1 MKTLHDALG
10 QSRIL
15 DLGPLPAP
23 RLPPNTT
30 VHQALPFIV
39 RARRGGVVV
48 VEGARPV
55 GIFTERDVVR
65 LLADPVRGTVEA
77 RQHTPLREVMSQPLR
92 TARRQETLVQAVET
106 MVKAHC
112 RHLVVVDRHGDLKGL
127 LITSDLVQFLTDHF
141 PDETINL
148 PPRLHQRFR
157 RAEGA

>member
-1 MKTLHDALG
+1 MKTLHDAL
-10 QSRIL
+10 QQNRIL

-48 VEGARPV
+48 VEGTHPV

-65 LLADPVRGTVEA
+65 LLADPARGSVEA
-77 RQHTPLREVMSQPLR
+77 RQHTALREVMSQPLR
-92 TARRQETLVQAVET
+92 TARRQETLVQAIET
-106 MVKAHC
+106 MVKGHV

-127 LITSDLVQFLTDHF
+127 LITSDLVQYLTDHF

-148 PPRLHQRFR
+148 PPHLHQRFR
-157 RAEGA
+157 RPEGA

>member
-1 MKTLHDALG
+1 VKNLHDALG
-10 QSRIL
+10 HSRIL

-48 VEGARPV
+48 VEGTHPV

-65 LLADPVRGTVEA
+65 LLADPARGSVEA
-77 RQHTPLREVMSQPLR
+77 RQQTALRDVMSQPLR
-92 TARRQETLVQAVET
+92 TARRQETLVQAIET
-106 MVKAHC
+106 MVKGHF

-127 LITSDLVQFLTDHF
+127 LITSDLVQYLTDHF

-157 RAEGA
+157 RPEGA

>member
-1 MKTLHDALG
+1 VKTLHDALG

-23 RLPPNTT
+23 RLPPNST
-30 VHQALPFIV
+30 VHQALPFLV
-39 RARRGGVVV
+39 RARRGAVVV
-48 VEGARPV
+48 VEGTRPV

-65 LLADPVRGTVEA
+65 LLDEPSFGSVEA
-77 RQHTPLREVMSQPLR
+77 RQHTTLGEVMSQPPR
-92 TARRQETLVQAVET
+92 TARRQETLIQAVEA
-106 MVKAHC
+106 MVKGHF
-112 RHLVVVDRHGDLKGL
+112 RHLVVVDRHGELKGL

-157 RAEGA
+157 RPEGA